1 MKWNQ
6 DLDDCDESKWNRGK
20 WINRGSEREDR
31 LILSEN
37 CRRDMEVISS
47 IMESQ
52 AVDLS
57 FLKEVLRIFSEEDRR
72 EKDEL
77 LASLLQLVQEQ
88 NALLQIMKIP
98 PTDLKGVDS
107 ISTALR
113 VLREKTTLLHHSF
126 SQPSSST
133 HQTLF
138 RVVRIGVILIPLL
151 AFLWLL
157 IATPDSEVFYSF
169 YVSQQTPEEYCY
181 NYCCCSQD

>member
-1 MKWNQ
+1 M
-6 DLDDCDESKWNRGK
+6 ENR
-20 WINRGSEREDR
+20 REVNDSQ
-31 LILSEN
+31 ILSEN

-77 LASLLQLVQEQ
+77 LSSLLRIVQEQ
-88 NALLQIMKIP
+88 NHLLQVMKIP
-98 PTDLKGVDS
+98 QIDLKEVDS

-113 VLREKTTLLHHSF
+113 ILQEKTQLLRQTF
-126 SQPSSST
+126 SQPSRPT
-133 HQTLF
+133 HRFVF
-138 RVVRIGVILIPLL
+138 RVVRIGIVLIPLL
-151 AFLWLL
+151 AFLWFL
-157 IATPDSEVFYSF
+157 IAFPDSEVLYSF
-169 YVSQQTPEEYCY
+169 CVSKQTPQEYCY